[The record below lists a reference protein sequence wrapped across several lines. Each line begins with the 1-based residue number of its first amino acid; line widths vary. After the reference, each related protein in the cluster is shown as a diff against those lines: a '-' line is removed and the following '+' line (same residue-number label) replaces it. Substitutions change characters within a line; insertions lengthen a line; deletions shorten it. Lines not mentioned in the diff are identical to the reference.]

1 MLTVRDQGGPFV
13 IGVDGG
19 ATKTVGVL
27 AGLDGPEMRRATVGP
42 TNLHAADDRAVARNL
57 RRLAGELSAFG
68 ASGRDVA
75 ATVLGIAGAGRP
87 AEALRLRELAAS
99 AGFSGPVVV
108 ATDARVAL
116 HGATGGSPG
125 ILVIAGTGSMCYG
138 RDGDGSEA
146 RAGGWGHVLDDAGSG
161 YAIGL
166 AALRAVVR
174 QADGRAGR
182 TPLADTVLPAL
193 GVDIEGLV
201 PWAAAASK
209 AAVAALAPAVLAA
222 SANGDA
228 AAVAIVAPAARDLA
242 ALVAAVGAK
251 LALAS
256 QPVVVLSGSV
266 LERNESFRRQVA
278 SAVLEWRPDARI
290 GPPSADGAW
299 GAVLMARELVE
310 QERVHVN

>member
-27 AGLDGPEMRRATVGP
+27 AGLDGPEARRAVVGP
-42 TNLHAADDRAVARNL
+42 TNLHAADGRAVARNL
-57 RRLAGELSAFG
+57 RKLAGELSAFG

-75 ATVLGIAGAGRP
+75 ATVLGMAGAGRP
-87 AEALRLRELAAS
+87 AEARRLRELAAS
-99 AGFSGPVVV
+99 AGFSCPLVV

-174 QADGRAGR
+174 QADGRADR

-201 PWAAAASK
+201 PWAATASK
-209 AAVAALAPAVLAA
+209 ADIAALAPAALAA

-228 AAVAIVAPAARDLA
+228 AAVSIVASAARDLA

-251 LALAS
+251 LGLAS
-256 QPVVVLSGSV
+256 QPVVVLSGSL
-266 LERNESFRRQVA
+266 LECNESFRRQVA

-290 GPPSADGAW
+290 ELPSADGAW

-310 QERVHVN
+310 QERVHVS